1 MHNVMSAP
9 EPTHSVGSYSGSS
22 FYWALKLLP
31 ADKRDAMFRVYAF
44 CREVDDIAD
53 GNDAAATKVARLN
66 DYRDQVEA
74 VFAGGDAELASI
86 IDLKPVIRDYKIAK
100 ADLLAVIDGMESD
113 AFESVRIKDEA
124 TFDQYLDQVAC
135 AVGRLSDKVFGLEG
149 PAAEKLAH
157 HLGRA
162 LQITNILRDVHE
174 DAERDR
180 LYLPADLLARHGIL
194 ENRLDDILAHA
205 NLESALDE
213 LATRAEGCFR
223 RADEAL
229 VHLDRTRT
237 RPARMMQAVYREI
250 LKRLRARGLARVT
263 QPVRLGKLTKLW
275 IALRGVAGHGE
286 AMGGETP

>member
-1 MHNVMSAP
+1 MSAP
-9 EPTHSVGSYSGSS
+9 QPTQSVGSYSGSS

-31 ADKRDAMFRVYAF
+31 AQRRDAMFRVYAF

-53 GNDAAATKVARLN
+53 GIDPPHLKLANLQA
-66 DYRDQVEA
+66 YRADIEA
-74 VFAGGDAELASI
+74 VFAGGEAVHPSVANLR
-86 IDLKPVIRDYKIAK
+86 PVIDAYNIAK

-113 AFESVRIKDEA
+113 AHDAVRIPDEA
-124 TFDQYLDQVAC
+124 AFDRYLDRVAC
-135 AVGRLSDKVFGLEG
+135 AVGRLSDKVFGLDG

-162 LQITNILRDVHE
+162 LQITNILRDLAE

-180 LYLPADLLARHGIL
+180 LYLPADLLARHGVSG
-194 ENRLDDILAHA
+194 DDLGDVLAHPHLDA
-205 NLESALDE
+205 ALDE

-229 VHLDRTRT
+229 AHLPRPRT

-250 LKRLRARGLARVT
+250 LKRLRQRGLARINE
-263 QPVRLGKLTKLW
+263 PVRLSKFTKLW
-275 IALRGVAGHGE
+275 IALRRGVW
-286 AMGGETP
+286 